1 MSNVLIILFFFF
13 SPIFNRITLI
23 ECIGGLPR
31 SFKVSRFYQSIA
43 EVTLAVS
50 LIGLRTIRR
59 MGNVD
64 LPEIFRLVPSFYLV
78 ASASFIQNTNHVLSY
93 FGMSTNYSRS
103 KPVLINGRFLYICL
117 YDGEKLRGFSHTIA
131 DIERIEIIRSRNSD
145 GYDASTF
152 FDKINLIHKI
162 LITKAVQVRLQ
173 LLDMIASSLSQ
184 AMLGRD

>member
-1 MSNVLIILFFFF
+1 MSNVLIILFFVF

-78 ASASFIQNTNHVLSY
+78 ASAS
-93 FGMSTNYSRS
+93 YSRS